1 VEPNLSLKRNPYSW
15 NSFANLLY
23 IDQPV
28 GTGTSSSSN
37 AATLH
42 ADEARVGV

>member
-1 VEPNLSLKRNPYSW
+1 MALKRNPNSW

-28 GTGTSSSSN
+28 GTGTSRHSMC
-37 AATLH
+37 T
-42 ADEARVGV
+42 